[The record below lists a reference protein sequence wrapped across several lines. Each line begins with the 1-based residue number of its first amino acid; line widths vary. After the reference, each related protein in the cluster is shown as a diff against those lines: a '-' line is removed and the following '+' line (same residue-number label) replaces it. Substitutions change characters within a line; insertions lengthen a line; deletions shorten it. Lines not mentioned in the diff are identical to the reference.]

1 MSAHDAIRPTLE
13 NAYDEDWDGAK
24 QDIAMQIWQRY
35 MNTPEMAI
43 GENAQLREQFAAQR
57 KEVRDIARQQA
68 LEARAKAQI
77 AAAQQD
83 RKAQDDLLEPYRRAA
98 AKANYRKEVA
108 EQFAKKQ
115 KASVEARVQ
124 LEKDKRLKLSLTG
137 WQTKPPR
144 TAQSPA
150 RKQSPGAA
158 QPPLPPVEV
167 VDGDRERLPE

>member
-1 MSAHDAIRPTLE
+1 
-13 NAYDEDWDGAK
+13 
-24 QDIAMQIWQRY
+24 MQIWQRY

-43 GENAQLREQFAAQR
+43 GENAQLREQFAQQR

-77 AAAQQD
+77 AAAQQA

-124 LEKDKRLKLSLTG
+124 LEKGQAAEAGAEGPGCPGDGQHPAERAEADK
-137 WQTKPPR
+137 
-144 TAQSPA
+144 
-150 RKQSPGAA
+150 
-158 QPPLPPVEV
+158 
-167 VDGDRERLPE
+167 